1 MISWMQKHNRYLVWT
16 IWIATIAFIGAGFVG
31 WGSYQFGANSGK
43 VAKVGDITIDQN
55 RFDMAYRN
63 LYNQYN
69 QQFQGKLDDKKAKEM
84 GIAKQAFNIVRT
96 QTQILNLA
104 KQYGIIASDVEVA
117 KALESFEGFKNNGK
131 FDKTIYEQYLQS
143 QNIKAKVFEDMI
155 KDELIINKLIALLY
169 TNATPFED
177 KAGSMPLG
185 LSDQIA
191 YSILTSKDVSIS
203 IDDNQLQQYWSK
215 NKQNYMHPKKYSIEI
230 LWTPTDNIVVSQE
243 ELEAFYKAN
252 AHNFIAL
259 DGKQLPL
266 AAVVPIVTKEV
277 RLQKT
282 EKTAQRAYIDFKKAK
297 LQASEKIIV
306 SANDQKIPSDIIN
319 EIDKMKNGDIIKPR
333 VIGDKYATIK
343 LISTT
348 NPQTMTF
355 DEAKTN
361 LVKDY
366 SGEAAKNALQ
376 TLAKNTLK
384 NFDAANAQAVKWIS
398 LKNNDNALSLNNEEN
413 LHFLQEL
420 FTSDK
425 EKGIINLSDK
435 VVVYK
440 IIAQRVIPSDNNEAQ
455 MINQGVSE
463 LKRKLL
469 EVNLLKQL
477 DKDFSTDVYVKG
489 LDLE

>member
-31 WGSYQFGANSGK
+31 WGSYQFGANGGK
-43 VAKVGDITIDQN
+43 IAKVGDITIEQS

-69 QQFQGKLDDKKAKEM
+69 QQLQGKLDDKKAKEI
-84 GIAKQAFNIVRT
+84 GIDKQAFAIVRT

-104 KQYGIIASDVEVA
+104 KQYGIVVSDKEVA
-117 KALESFEGFKNNGK
+117 NALESFEGFKNNGK
-131 FDKTIYEQYLQS
+131 FDKAVYEQYLQS

-169 TNATPFED
+169 TNTSEFED
-177 KAGSMPLG
+177 KAVSMPLG
-185 LSDQIA
+185 ISDQIA

-203 IDDNQLQQYWSK
+203 IDDDKLQQYWSK
-215 NKQNYMHPKKYSIEI
+215 NKQNYVHPEKYSIEI
-230 LWTPTDNIVVSQE
+230 LWTPTDNINITQE
-243 ELEAFYKAN
+243 ELEAFYKTNAN
-252 AHNFIAL
+252 KFIAQ

-266 AAVVPIVTKEV
+266 AAVVPLITQEL
-277 RLQKT
+277 RIQKA
-282 EKTAQRAYIDFKKAK
+282 EKTAQREYIDYKKAK
-297 LQASEKIIV
+297 IHASEKIAIF
-306 SANDQKIPSDIIN
+306 ANDSKIPPEIIS
-319 EIDKMKNGDIIKPR
+319 EIDKLNNGDILKPR
-333 VIGDKYATIK
+333 VIGDRYATIK
-343 LISTT
+343 LISKTS
-348 NPQTMTF
+348 PQTMTF

-361 LVKDY
+361 LTQDY
-366 SGEAAKNALQ
+366 SKEASKNALQ

-384 NFDAANAQAVKWIS
+384 NFDTNSAQAVKWVS
-398 LKNNDNALSLNNEEN
+398 LKGNDNALSLGNEEN
-413 LHFLQEL
+413 LQFLQEL
-420 FTSDK
+420 FTSQK
-425 EKGIINLSDK
+425 EKGIINLSGK

-440 IIAQRVIPSDNNEAQ
+440 IIAQRVIPSDNKEAQ
-455 MINQGVSE
+455 MINQSVSE

>member
-43 VAKVGDITIDQN
+43 IAKVGDITIEQS

-69 QQFQGKLDDKKAKEM
+69 QQLQGKLDDKKAKEI
-84 GIAKQAFNIVRT
+84 GIDKQAFAMVRT

-104 KQYGIIASDVEVA
+104 KQYGIVASDKEVA
-117 KALESFEGFKNNGK
+117 NALESFEGFKSNGK
-131 FDKTIYEQYLQS
+131 FDKTVYEQYLQS

-169 TNATPFED
+169 TNSTPFED
-177 KAGSMPLG
+177 KAASMPLG

-191 YSILTSKDVSIS
+191 YSILTSKDVTIS
-203 IDDNQLQQYWSK
+203 TDDSKLQQYWSM
-215 NKQNYMHPKKYSIEI
+215 NKQNYMHPEKYLIEI
-230 LWTPTDNIVVSQE
+230 LWTPTDNIEISQE

-252 AHNFIAL
+252 ANKFVAL

-266 AAVVPIVTKEV
+266 AAVIPLVTQEI
-277 RLQKT
+277 RIQKA
-282 EKTAQRAYIDFKKAK
+282 EKTAQRAYIDYKKAK
-297 LQASEKIIV
+297 IQASEKISIF
-306 SANDQKIPSDIIN
+306 ANDPKISPEIIN
-319 EIDKMKNGDIIKPR
+319 EISKLKNGDILKPR
-333 VIGDKYATIK
+333 VVGNKYATIK
-343 LISTT
+343 LVSKTS
-348 NPQTMTF
+348 PQTMTF
-355 DEAKTN
+355 EEAKTN
-361 LVKDY
+361 LLKDY
-366 SGEAAKNALQ
+366 SQEASKNALQ

-384 NFDAANAQAVKWIS
+384 NFDATNAQAVKWIS
-398 LKNNDNALSLNNEEN
+398 LKNNDNALSLSNEEN
-413 LHFLQEL
+413 LQFLQEL
-420 FTSDK
+420 FTSHK

-440 IIAQRVIPSDNNEAQ
+440 IIAQRVIPSDNKEAQ
-455 MINQGVSE
+455 MINQSVSE